1 MPNPQASPNS
11 FRRMG
16 LALVPAIL
24 LVSIGYAQQQI
35 LPPAGVGNFHV
46 VNEHVYRGAQPSP
59 AGIQEL
65 AKMGVKTVVDL
76 READQAG
83 GEKQLVE
90 AAGMKFI
97 NIPMRGME
105 KPNLASVERALAV
118 LNDKGAG
125 IVFVHCRRGAD
136 RTGTV
141 VACYRISHD
150 HWDNMRALAEAKANG
165 MAWIQKA
172 MQHFV
177 KSYRPTVEA
186 ANTAATGTVN

>member
-1 MPNPQASPNS
+1 MPNPQGSPNS
-11 FRRMG
+11 FRRLG

-24 LVSIGYAQQQI
+24 LVSTGYAQQQI
-35 LPPAGVGNFHV
+35 LPPAGVGNFRV
-46 VNEHVYRGAQPSP
+46 VNEHVYRGAQPSQQ
-59 AGIQEL
+59 GIQEL

-76 READQAG
+76 READQARA
-83 GEKQLVE
+83 EKQLVE
-90 AAGMKFI
+90 AAGMKFV
-97 NIPMRGME
+97 NVPMRGLE
-105 KPNLASVERALAV
+105 RPNPASVAQALAV
-118 LNDKGAG
+118 LNDKAAG

-150 HWDNMRALAEAKANG
+150 HWDNGRALAEAKANG

-186 ANTAATGTVN
+186 ANTAAPGTVN